1 MTADDLH
8 DRLDAAASAIQA
20 DVVAWRHRL
29 HQHPEL
35 SNREE
40 RTAAFI
46 AEQLRAFGVD
56 EVIEQVA
63 GHGVVGV
70 LRGGQGGTR
79 TIALR
84 ADIDA
89 LPVKEDS
96 GVDFASTVVDENYP
110 GGPFPVAHAC
120 GHDCHTAMLLG
131 AAHVLTRVRESLGG
145 TVLFVFQPAEEGPP
159 IGEDGGAAA
168 MLRSGV
174 LDPFAPSMAFGMHV
188 VPGPKGY
195 VAVRTGPQYAASA
208 LVRITITG
216 AQVHGSTPWM
226 GVDPMP
232 AAAAVIQAV
241 GQLYRQVPATEPV
254 TISIGHVEDVG
265 RFNIIGERVCLY
277 GTARVLSPTVMED
290 VQRRL
295 TRTVEH
301 TAQAYGCTGTA
312 EFLQPVPAVVHDP
325 AWVDAAMPSLR
336 RVVGDRIGEIPPT
349 LGYDDVS
356 EFIDAYGGV
365 YIMLGVQDVDL
376 DSAGRPSPTPGGR
389 GVAPNHSPK
398 FYADDDTLQIGVRLH
413 AHVAVDHL
421 AGALAVSPPGA

>member
-1 MTADDLH
+1 
-8 DRLDAAASAIQA
+8 
-20 DVVAWRHRL
+20 
-29 HQHPEL
+29 
-35 SNREE
+35 
-40 RTAAFI
+40 
-46 AEQLRAFGVD
+46 
-56 EVIEQVA
+56 
-63 GHGVVGV
+63 
-70 LRGGQGGTR
+70 
-79 TIALR
+79 
-84 ADIDA
+84 
-89 LPVKEDS
+89 
-96 GVDFASTVVDENYP
+96 
-110 GGPFPVAHAC
+110 
-120 GHDCHTAMLLG
+120 
-131 AAHVLTRVRESLGG
+131 
-145 TVLFVFQPAEEGPP
+145 
-159 IGEDGGAAA
+159 

-277 GTARVLSPTVMED
+277 GTVRVLSPAVMED

-301 TAQAYGCTGTA
+301 TAQVYGCTGTA
-312 EFLQPVPAVVHDP
+312 EFLQPVPAVAHDP
-325 AWVDAAMPSLR
+325 AWVDAAMSSLR